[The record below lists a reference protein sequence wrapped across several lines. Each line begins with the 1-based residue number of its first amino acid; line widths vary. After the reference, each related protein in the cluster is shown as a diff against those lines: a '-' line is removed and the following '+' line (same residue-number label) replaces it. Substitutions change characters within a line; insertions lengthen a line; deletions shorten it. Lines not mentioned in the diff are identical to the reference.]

1 MNVANTISIHKP
13 YVVDLS
19 ISKDGEFLASSNNNG
34 NLTISSL
41 VKFSHQN
48 NFYQHQ
54 LSTQSENIDNNNKND
69 DISNDDSDSD
79 IHVKNKQRF
88 AFSMQTNVVTF
99 QTKKRLESVE
109 WDPSN
114 ENTVACTSSSP
125 FVAIYDLVHSMGE
138 PTLELKDSEFFGD
151 LYDVK
156 FCQTSKKKKKRTTY
170 L

>member
-54 LSTQSENIDNNNKND
+54 LSTQSENTVSYTHLTLPTIC
-69 DISNDDSDSD
+69 
-79 IHVKNKQRF
+79 
-88 AFSMQTNVVTF
+88 
-99 QTKKRLESVE
+99 SV
-109 WDPSN
+109 
-114 ENTVACTSSSP
+114 
-125 FVAIYDLVHSMGE
+125 
-138 PTLELKDSEFFGD
+138 
-151 LYDVK
+151 
-156 FCQTSKKKKKRTTY
+156 
-170 L
+170 